1 MASAIGAARPWH
13 DQRVTT
19 STRRPA
25 TAADVAARAGVSRA
39 TVSHI
44 LNGRQESFLPET
56 RTRVLQAAEE
66 LDYRP
71 SPAGRNLVRGRG
83 DTIVLLVP
91 RSTIG
96 QNQQRAMER
105 LTGYA
110 TAIGA
115 NAVLRFADSDP
126 DSTATAVLRLRPLA
140 VVDLGALTTTTHAR
154 LERQG
159 VPTVPHPRHDAG
171 SAADLEDTIAEL
183 QVAEA
188 TRRGRRQVVYV
199 SLLDQNPDPWS
210 PRRLAALTR
219 ASTRR
224 GLEPPV
230 AVAVPAEADAATR
243 ALAPHLARTPLGVC
257 AYNDVVALAVLAA
270 GRRLGRAVPDELSVV
285 GVDHT
290 PYGQLVEPR
299 LSTIS
304 IDMDQVVDQAVAELG
319 DLLSAGA
326 GAVHPTSGPILTLV
340 RGGTS

>member
-1 MASAIGAARPWH
+1 MRATRPWH
-13 DQRVTT
+13 DQRVTAL
-19 STRRPA
+19 TRRPA

-44 LNGRQESFLPET
+44 LNGRQENFLPET
-56 RTRVLQAAEE
+56 RDRVLQAAEE

-140 VVDLGALTTTTHAR
+140 VVDLGALTAATHDR

-159 VPTVPHPRHDAG
+159 VPTVPRPRGDADDT
-171 SAADLEDTIAEL
+171 ADIEDGIAEL
-183 QVAEA
+183 QVAES
-188 TRRGRRQVVYV
+188 TRRGQRQVVYA
-199 SLLDQNPDPWS
+199 SLLDEQPDPWS

-219 ASTRR
+219 ATAQR

-230 AVAVPAEADAATR
+230 AVAVPPESDAATQT
-243 ALAPHLARTPLGVC
+243 LAPLLASTPLAVC

-270 GRRLGRAVPDELSVV
+270 ARRLGRAVPDELSIV

-304 IDMDQVVDQAVAELG
+304 IDMNQVLDHAVAELG
-319 DLLSAGA
+319 DLRGA
-326 GAVHPTSGPILTLV
+326 GASAVNAAAGPILTLV